1 MVLTKI
7 GHHRAD
13 LAHFGKGNLP
23 KLPLLMVKLVNL
35 CHSYMFIL
43 ILMLQALHLIHVEVA
58 VVGHFDRCHHS
69 LQRNVTIRSRQIF
82 ARRVRYSYSPW
93 IDYIENNY
101 VHVIYSHLL
110 LLLLLKRK
118 YVVKILI
125 MMSRVLSTWTYCNSW
140 WYCKYICS
148 YGFLCWYQHMLLKWS
163 YMYNIHTAFWIR
175 WIWLCKL
182 Q

>member
-1 MVLTKI
+1 
-7 GHHRAD
+7 
-13 LAHFGKGNLP
+13 
-23 KLPLLMVKLVNL
+23 
-35 CHSYMFIL
+35 MFIL

-93 IDYIENNY
+93 IDYIDNNY

-118 YVVKILI
+118 NVVKILI
-125 MMSRVLSTWTYCNSW
+125 MMSCTYCQPGPTVIHDDTVSI
-140 WYCKYICS
+140 YVAM
-148 YGFLCWYQHMLLKWS
+148 GFCVGINTCY
-163 YMYNIHTAFWIR
+163 
-175 WIWLCKL
+175 
-182 Q
+182 